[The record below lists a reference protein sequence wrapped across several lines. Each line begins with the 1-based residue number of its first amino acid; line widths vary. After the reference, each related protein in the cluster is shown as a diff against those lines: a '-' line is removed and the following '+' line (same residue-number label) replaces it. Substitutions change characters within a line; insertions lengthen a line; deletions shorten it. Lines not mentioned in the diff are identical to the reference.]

1 MEFKNISIYFHWPFC
16 ESKCPYCDFNSHVR
30 KEINHRQWLLGYLK
44 NIENWKKKLPHSK
57 IQSVYFGGG
66 TPSLMNPSSISIILE
81 KLYKNFL
88 LSDDIE
94 ISLEANPSTVE
105 KRKFKDFSSIGVNR
119 ISIGVQSFNDN
130 DLKRLGRK
138 HSANDAIK
146 AIDIAKSSFYNVNF
160 DLIYGRQFQNL
171 SEWEKELEF
180 ALSLESQHLSLY
192 QLTIEK
198 GTAFK
203 NLYNAG
209 KLKGLPSQ
217 ELSRRFFIT
226 TNKLCKKKNFNS
238 YEISNFAKNKFECVH
253 NLNYWKCGN
262 FIGIGP
268 GAHGR
273 FEHKRSRFSYKNIMN
288 PENWLEKSLTSK
300 NPIQKLKEISRLEQ
314 FEELIMM
321 GLRTSEG
328 INLNNIEK
336 KTDIS
341 LNMDKIDYLKKS
353 KFISLKNKNLHLL
366 TKGKLVLNKI
376 VNELLT

>member
-1 MEFKNISIYFHWPFC
+1 M
-16 ESKCPYCDFNSHVR
+16 
-30 KEINHRQWLLGYLK
+30 
-44 NIENWKKKLPHSK
+44 
-57 IQSVYFGGG
+57 
-66 TPSLMNPSSISIILE
+66 
-81 KLYKNFL
+81 
-88 LSDDIE
+88 
-94 ISLEANPSTVE
+94 
-105 KRKFKDFSSIGVNR
+105 
-119 ISIGVQSFNDN
+119 
-130 DLKRLGRK
+130 
-138 HSANDAIK
+138 
-146 AIDIAKSSFYNVNF
+146 NF

-253 NLNYWKCGN
+253 NLNYWRCGN

-273 FEHKRSRFSYKNIMN
+273 FEYKRSRFSYKNIMN

>member
-66 TPSLMNPSSISIILE
+66 TPSLMNPRSISIILE
-81 KLYKNFL
+81 KLYKNFF

-198 GTAFK
+198 GTTFR

-209 KLKGLPSQ
+209 KLKGLPSP

-226 TNKLCKKKNFNS
+226 NNKLCKKRNFNS

-253 NLNYWKCGN
+253 NLNYWRCGN

-273 FEHKRSRFSYKNIMN
+273 FEYKRSRFSYKNIMN

-328 INLNNIEK
+328 INLNNIQK

-341 LNMDKIDYLKKS
+341 LNIDKIDYLKKS

>member
-1 MEFKNISIYFHWPFC
+1 MDPK
-16 ESKCPYCDFNSHVR
+16 
-30 KEINHRQWLLGYLK
+30 
-44 NIENWKKKLPHSK
+44 
-57 IQSVYFGGG
+57 
-66 TPSLMNPSSISIILE
+66 SISIILE

-119 ISIGVQSFNDN
+119 ISIGVQSFYDN

-209 KLKGLPSQ
+209 KLKGLPNQ

-226 TNKLCKKKNFNS
+226 TNKLCKKEF
-238 YEISNFAKNKFECVH
+238 
-253 NLNYWKCGN
+253 
-262 FIGIGP
+262 
-268 GAHGR
+268 
-273 FEHKRSRFSYKNIMN
+273 
-288 PENWLEKSLTSK
+288 
-300 NPIQKLKEISRLEQ
+300 
-314 FEELIMM
+314 
-321 GLRTSEG
+321 
-328 INLNNIEK
+328 
-336 KTDIS
+336 
-341 LNMDKIDYLKKS
+341 
-353 KFISLKNKNLHLL
+353 
-366 TKGKLVLNKI
+366 
-376 VNELLT
+376 